1 MPTTRLSWTHIL
13 RRPAV
18 KVAIGLALIAGVGAA
33 LVQGWTDLGK
43 IEWQFQP
50 VPLAAAFLMLL
61 FVEVALAP
69 VWVIVLRALGGAI
82 TMRQGV
88 RVYLISDLGK
98 YLPGKVMHA
107 LGRVIMLQEYGVATS
122 ISVTS
127 IVVTLALSLMGA
139 CLVSLLSL
147 PLLQQEQHGVL
158 LLLAVISVPLGLAS
172 LHPAVFGRLL
182 RLGARMMRGA
192 KTELTYQPLPYR
204 TTLTALAAYILAWV
218 VMAVALFTTAQ
229 ALYHIDL
236 AWLPAMAGIAA
247 LSYLFGLAVPIAPY
261 GLGAREGLMTLLLA
275 TFMPLP
281 AAAAASVLY
290 RFMGILGEALAA
302 LVASRLAG
310 ARGA

>member
-1 MPTTRLSWTHIL
+1 MLA
-13 RRPAV
+13 RPAV
-18 KVAIGLALIAGVGAA
+18 KVAIGVALIAGVGTA
-33 LVQGWTDLGK
+33 LVQGWNDLGK

-69 VWVIVLRALGGAI
+69 VWVVVLRTLGGVI

-122 ISVTS
+122 ISVAS

-147 PLLQQEQHGVL
+147 PLLLQEQRSGL

-172 LHPAVFGRLL
+172 LHPAVLGRLL
-182 RLGARMMRGA
+182 HLGARMMPGA
-192 KTELTYQPLPYR
+192 KKMELTYQSLSYR
-204 TTLTALAAYILAWV
+204 TTLTALAAYTLAWV

-229 ALYHIDL
+229 GLYHIDL
-236 AWLPAMAGIAA
+236 AWLPAMGGIAA
-247 LSYLFGLAVPIAPY
+247 VSYIFGLVVPIAPS

-290 RFMGILGEALAA
+290 RFIGILGEALAA
-302 LVASRLAG
+302 LVASRL
-310 ARGA
+310 

>member
-1 MPTTRLSWTHIL
+1 MLA
-13 RRPAV
+13 RPAV
-18 KVAIGLALIAGVGAA
+18 KVAVGFALIAGVGAA
-33 LVQGWTDLGK
+33 LVQGWNDLGK
-43 IEWQFQP
+43 IEWQLQP
-50 VPLAAAFLMLL
+50 VPLVAAFLMLL

-69 VWVIVLRALGGAI
+69 VWVVVLRTLGGVI

-98 YLPGKVMHA
+98 YLPGKVVHA

-122 ISVTS
+122 IGVTS

-147 PLLQQEQHGVL
+147 PLLLPEQRSGL

-172 LHPAVFGRLL
+172 LHPAVLGRLL
-182 RLGARMMRGA
+182 HLGARMMPGA
-192 KTELTYQPLPYR
+192 KKMELTYQPLSYR
-204 TTLTALAAYILAWV
+204 TTLTALAAYTLSWV
-218 VMAVALFTTAQ
+218 VMAVALFTTARG
-229 ALYHIDL
+229 LYHIDL
-236 AWLPAMAGIAA
+236 AWLPAMGGIAA
-247 LSYLFGLAVPIAPY
+247 VSYIFGLVVPIAPS

-290 RFMGILGEALAA
+290 RFIGILGEALAA
-302 LVASRLAG
+302 LVASRL
-310 ARGA
+310 